1 MKKILISF
9 LNILLLFVLFSAGTY
24 AWFTDSAVNSDNTIQ
39 VGNLKAS
46 IIVADGIQAYGSGE
60 DLYYD
65 LNTNNIIDLKLDTQ
79 AMFDFGDLVEPG
91 ETLTRYIRV
100 KNIGS
105 ILMAYKIN
113 FLVTEEFLDDY
124 VEFTITQYSIEDGTP
139 YQTVSVVK
147 GSELTDT
154 LVLMSNESA
163 LDNLDFEIFR
173 VDMRILETLGNDYNY
188 DTLSS
193 EAFVFDVSFKAW
205 QANYPESE
213 PV

>member
-173 VDMRILETLGNDYNY
+173 VDMKILETLGNDYNY

>member
-139 YQTVSVVK
+139 HQTVSVVK

-173 VDMRILETLGNDYNY
+173 VDMKILETLGNDYNY

>member
-79 AMFDFGDLVEPG
+79 AMFDFDDLVEPG

-173 VDMRILETLGNDYNY
+173 VDMKILETLGNDYNY

>member
-46 IIVADGIQAYGSGE
+46 IIVADGIQSYGSGE
-60 DLYYD
+60 DIYYD

-173 VDMRILETLGNDYNY
+173 VDMKILETLGNDYNY